1 LKLAAAMLCCGLLS
15 ASNGLESRCTHS
27 VLPSFRWSECLGGA
41 LWVIETRGPIEPFF
55 SATDV
60 PTLRARA
67 QRSPRSSLLV
77 NGGYHDGHYAE
88 PRLEGLLSIRG
99 KIVGALKAGD
109 VQLTHVMSID
119 SAGRIASFRAADP
132 GIAGRLE
139 ANHSHVQ
146 SGPLILD
153 GGKIAVAAIEQSL
166 NGNDPYKRTAIGRT
180 ATGETI
186 IVVAKTPQTLANL
199 ARLVLRI
206 NDYGA
211 RRLTLLN
218 LDGGPSTAIHSNQ
231 SPRLSYGA
239 DKITPVGFVVR

>member
-1 LKLAAAMLCCGLLS
+1 MKVAAAMLCCGLLS
-15 ASNGLESRCTHS
+15 ASIAPETPCTHS
-27 VLPSFRWSECLGGA
+27 VLPSLRWSECAGGD
-41 LWVIETRGPIEPFF
+41 LWVIETLRPIEPFF

-67 QRSPRSSLLV
+67 QRSPGRSLLV

-88 PRLEGLLSIRG
+88 PRLEGLLSLRG
-99 KIVGALKAGD
+99 KTAGELKAGD
-109 VQLTHVMSID
+109 LQLTHVMSID
-119 SAGRIASFRAADP
+119 AAGRIASFRAAEA
-132 GIAGRLE
+132 GIAARLE
-139 ANHSHVQ
+139 TNHSHVQ

-153 GGKIAVAAIEQSL
+153 EGKIAVAAIERSV
-166 NGNDPYKRTAIGRT
+166 NGKDPYKRTAIGRT
-180 ATGETI
+180 AAGETI

-206 NDYGA
+206 NDYDR

-239 DKITPVGFVVR
+239 DKITPVGFALR